1 MAITDEPA
9 GGATYSP
16 VQGNKRTMIVATAQ
30 PKLFKPAQAKSANI
44 NAAVWPCFTQ
54 EEADAV
60 ANVLLSNRVNYHTG
74 TQTREFEQEFASW
87 TGAAHGIALAN
98 GTLALDAALRA
109 SGIGEGDEVI
119 VSPRSFIASV
129 SCVVNAGAR
138 PVFAD
143 VERDS
148 GNISPQ
154 TIADVITEETRA
166 IIPVHLGGWPC
177 DMEGILA
184 LAEAHKLA
192 VIEDCAQAH
201 GARINGR
208 SVGTFGNFGAWSFCQ
223 DKIMTTGGEGGM
235 LTCGDSDLFE
245 QAWSMKDHGKS
256 RAVMAAQ
263 GHPPG
268 FRYVHESFGTN
279 WRMTEMQ
286 GAIGRI
292 QLERLNE
299 WSAQRAR
306 NAMIL
311 AQTLR
316 VHSDIV
322 RLPMPGPRAR
332 HAFYRLYA
340 YARPSQLG
348 AGWSRDRLIAEMALV
363 GVPVMHGS
371 CPEIY
376 REKAFD
382 GTSFRPESP
391 LPIARE
397 LGETS
402 IAFLVHPTIDEDDAK
417 RIASK
422 VHKVLQ
428 SVPRA

>member
-1 MAITDEPA
+1 MAA
-9 GGATYSP
+9 
-16 VQGNKRTMIVATAQ
+16 AQ
-30 PKLFKPAQAKSANI
+30 PKLLNPVQAKPVDI
-44 NAAVWPCFTQ
+44 AAPVWPCFTR

-60 ANVLLSNRVNYHTG
+60 ASVLMSNRVNYHTG
-74 TQTREFEQEFASW
+74 RQACEFERDFARWVGTS
-87 TGAAHGIALAN
+87 HGVALAN

-109 SGIGEGDEVI
+109 LGIGRGDEVI

-143 VERDS
+143 VDRDT
-148 GNISPQ
+148 GNITPQ
-154 TIADVITEETRA
+154 SIAEKLTKKTRA
-166 IIPVHLGGWPC
+166 IVPVHLGGWPC

-184 LAEAHKLA
+184 LAETHGLT

-201 GARINGR
+201 GARIDGR
-208 SVGTFGNFGAWSFCQ
+208 SVGTFGSFGAWSFCQ

-235 LTCGDSDLFE
+235 LTCADDDLFE
-245 QAWSMKDHGKS
+245 RAWSIKDHGKS

-268 FRYVHESFGTN
+268 FRYVHDSFGTN

-292 QLERLNE
+292 QLGRVNE

-316 VHSDIV
+316 VHSDII
-322 RLPMPGPRAR
+322 RMPLPGPRIH

-340 YARPSQLG
+340 YARPPRIG
-348 AGWSRDRLIAEMALV
+348 DGWSRNRLIAEMALA

-382 GTSFRPESP
+382 NTRFRPESP
-391 LPIARE
+391 LPVARE

-402 IAFLVHPTIDEDDAK
+402 IAFLVHPTIDEEEAK